1 MATYRMSDFLT
12 RSDIILD
19 PDLKERPDHP
29 VSDMVARV
37 FLEDFKGATFNFDG
51 PVGFIFIDEGDIFK
65 SYLAGNLCRETIE
78 EVQRLGRNPETV
90 GRIRFEAVGPDR
102 NLTYRVLVEPV
113 RRRWNQL
120 PPWWRDF
127 SKGDVHRLVSA
138 VETNL
143 QRREPLGQSDTVG
156 FVRQL
161 AVTGDPR
168 AIPVLRKAVRH
179 QRLSLRIEA
188 ALALHALGDPE
199 GVAALIYD
207 YQHCPIDETDFHILK
222 ALECTNDPRAEAVLA
237 ERRAAE
243 SKREE
248 EKRNRIANGLCT
260 SCGGV
265 LGFTDKLAGRQS
277 HKRCS

>member
-1 MATYRMSDFLT
+1 MTTYRMGDFL
-12 RSDIILD
+12 RRGDIIVD
-19 PDLKERPDHP
+19 PDLQKRTQNP
-29 VSDMVARV
+29 VTK
-37 FLEDFKGATFNFDG
+37 FLAKMFLDNFESATFALDG
-51 PVGFIFIDEGDIFK
+51 VVGFIFIDEGDIYQSF
-65 SYLAGNLCRETIE
+65 LAGNLCRETIE
-78 EVQRLGRNPETV
+78 EVQRSGEEPTCV

-102 NLTYRVLVEPV
+102 NLTFRILVEPV

-120 PPWWRDF
+120 PSWWHDF
-127 SKGDVHRLVSA
+127 AKGDVHRLVAA
-138 VETNL
+138 VEANL

-168 AIPVLRKAVRH
+168 AVPVLRKAVRH

-188 ALALHALGDPE
+188 ALALHALGDPD
-199 GVAALIYD
+199 GVASLIHD

-222 ALECTNDPRAEAVLA
+222 ALECTHDPRAEAVLA

-243 SKREE
+243 AKREE
-248 EKRNRIANGLCT
+248 EKQIRIRNGLCV
-260 SCGGV
+260 SCGGTLGV
-265 LGFTDKLAGRQS
+265 LDKLAGRQA

>member
-1 MATYRMSDFLT
+1 MALYKMSDFLAK
-12 RSDIILD
+12 SDIVLD
-19 PDLKERPDHP
+19 CDLKERPDHP
-29 VSDMVARV
+29 VSDMVARI
-37 FLEDFKGATFNFDG
+37 FLEDFKGATFSFDDS
-51 PVGFIFIDEGDIFK
+51 VGFIFIDEGDIFK
-65 SYLAGNLCRETIE
+65 SYLAGNLCRESIE
-78 EVQRLGRNPETV
+78 EAQRSGRNPETV
-90 GRIRFEAVGPDR
+90 GRIRFEAVGRDR
-102 NLTYRVLVEPV
+102 DLTYRILVEPIHH
-113 RRRWNQL
+113 RWNQL
-120 PPWWRDF
+120 PSWWRE
-127 SKGDVHRLVSA
+127 SPKGDIHRLVAA
-138 VETNL
+138 VEANL

-188 ALALHALGDPE
+188 ALALHALGDPD
-199 GVAALIYD
+199 GVAALIHD

-243 SKREE
+243 AKREE
-248 EKRNRIANGLCT
+248 EKQNRIVNGLCV

-265 LGFTDKLAGRQS
+265 LGFLDKLAGRQS
-277 HKRCS
+277 HKRCP